1 MHSPISLRGGQHQA
15 RRAAVDRPELRTFG
29 RRLVRCLGCLLV
41 LLLADTTHG
50 EVVRV
55 EVTGREPFA
64 DGQRFGRT
72 GAYERIHG
80 RMTIEVDPRDE
91 ANRRI
96 ADIDLAER
104 NRRGRVQCVTDFF
117 LLCPVDPARGNGVLL
132 YDVNNR
138 GNKLAIDA
146 FNGARSN
153 DPLSAEDAGDGFL
166 MRHGYSILWCG
177 WNGEV
182 IDDGTDRLLLDL
194 PLVVDDRGEP
204 LSGPAHVEICTTEA
218 VDWRPFSWSPWG
230 ISDPFPAIRVQNDH
244 ATLVM
249 RPRRDAEA
257 IEVPRSQW
265 AFARRDGDDLVPD
278 PKHLYVEDGFRPGW
292 LYDLV
297 YTATDPRVTGLGL
310 AAIRDCVSFF
320 RYESD
325 APAGD
330 GSVFDNPL
338 AAAIGHG
345 YIFGISQS
353 GRLIHHFVHEGFNS
367 DEARRQVFDAAL
379 IHVAGAGKGMFNHRF
394 RMTTEYG
401 TEHEGYLSGSEYFP
415 FTPVPQRD
423 PVAGVSG
430 DTGARARAA
439 GHLPKM
445 IFTQSSTEYWSRAAS
460 LLHTDVLGERDL
472 GLPDS
477 MRIYLVASAQHLG
490 GGPATPGICQQPR
503 NTLDD
508 RPPVLRAMLVNLDR
522 WVREGMAPPPSRYP
536 RLADGTLVELA
547 TVRQRFPEIP
557 GVGFPQ
563 DYYRPFRLDFGPRFA
578 DQGIADIL
586 PPEQGQRYRTLL
598 PAVDADGHDLAGI
611 RLPDIEVPLGTHTG
625 WNLRAE
631 PYGAGGLLSRLDGM
645 FVPFA
650 QTKAERLAAGDP
662 RLSLEERYGSHDAY
676 VGRVAKAAAELHRQ
690 RFLLAEDA
698 LKIVT
703 RAAQRQPVTGP

>member
-1 MHSPISLRGGQHQA
+1 MSLLLTTGFADHQA
-15 RRAAVDRPELRTFG
+15 AL
-29 RRLVRCLGCLLV
+29 
-41 LLLADTTHG
+41 G

-55 EVTGREPFA
+55 ELQGREPFA
-64 DGQRFGRT
+64 DGHRFGRS
-72 GAYERIHG
+72 GAYERIYG
-80 RMTIEVDPRDE
+80 RMTIEVDPRAE
-91 ANRRI
+91 ANARI
-96 ADIDLAER
+96 ADIRRAER
-104 NRRGRVQCVTDFF
+104 NERGRVQCVTDFF
-117 LLCPVDPARGNGVLL
+117 LLCPIDPARGNGVVL

-153 DPLSAEDAGDGFL
+153 DPATLEDAGDGFL

-182 IDDGTDRLLLDL
+182 IDDETNRLLLDL
-194 PLVVDDRGEP
+194 PLVVDDQGEP
-204 LSGPAHVEICTTEA
+204 LTGPAHVEICTTEA

-230 ISDPFPAIRVQNDH
+230 ISDPFPAVRVENDH

-257 IEVPRSQW
+257 IEIPRSEW

-278 PKHLYVEDGFRPGW
+278 PKHLHVEDGFRPGW

-297 YTATDPRVTGLGL
+297 YTATEPRVTGLGL

-320 RYESD
+320 RNC
-325 APAGD
+325 PADHPADDSG
-330 GSVFDNPL
+330 FENPL
-338 AAAIGHG
+338 AGAINHA

-353 GRLIHHFVHEGFNS
+353 GRVIHHFIHEGFNT
-367 DEARRQVFDAAL
+367 DEGDRQVFDAAL

-415 FTPVPQRD
+415 LTPVPQAD
-423 PVAGVSG
+423 PVSGTSG
-430 DTGARARAA
+430 DTGGRARAR

-460 LLHTDVLGERDL
+460 LLHTDVLGEKDL
-472 GLPDS
+472 ELPES
-477 MRIYLVASAQHLG
+477 MRVYLVASAQHLG

-522 WVREGMAPPPSRYP
+522 WVRDEVSPPASRYP
-536 RLADGTLVELA
+536 RLDDGTLVELA
-547 TVRQRFPEIP
+547 EVRRAFPEIP
-557 GVGFPQ
+557 TVGFPE
-563 DYYRPFRLDFGPRFA
+563 DYYRPFRLDFGPRFHTE
-578 DQGIADIL
+578 GIADII
-586 PPEQGQRYRTLL
+586 PPQQGQRYRTLL
-598 PAVDADGHDLAGI
+598 PAVDTDGNDLAGI
-611 RLPDIEVPLGTHTG
+611 RLPEIEVPLGTHTG

-631 PYGAGGLLSRLDGM
+631 VYGAGGLLSRLDGM
-645 FVPFA
+645 FVAFA
-650 QTKAERLAAGDP
+650 DTKVERMAAGDSRP
-662 RLSLEERYGSHDAY
+662 SLEERYGSQDEY
-676 VGRVAKAAAELHRQ
+676 VGRIAEAAAELQRQ
-690 RFLLAEDA
+690 RLLLAEDA
-698 LKIVT
+698 LGIIA
-703 RAAQRQPVTGP
+703 RAAERQWP